1 LKEMAGQL
9 VKKGDLIAKVYDVK
23 TITVE
28 TPISERD
35 IADVS
40 VGQKVAIKFRSYPQ
54 QTFYGAVTSVATT
67 GEGSSSGKPAS
78 SAASAQSSSST
89 ASKETMI
96 LVTSVIDNSSLLLKP
111 DMTGKAKIFCGK
123 HTMFD
128 LMKRRLAHTLRVEF
142 WSWW

>member
-1 LKEMAGQL
+1 
-9 VKKGDLIAKVYDVK
+9 
-23 TITVE
+23 
-28 TPISERD
+28 
-35 IADVS
+35 
-40 VGQKVAIKFRSYPQ
+40 
-54 QTFYGAVTSVATT
+54 
-67 GEGSSSGKPAS
+67 
-78 SAASAQSSSST
+78 
-89 ASKETMI
+89 MI